1 MLKRLEEDGAANSG
15 AEKPAAAERA
25 GEGLPKKVL
34 IAEDNV
40 VSQQVARRFL
50 EAIGC
55 DVMVVE
61 DGAAAVNACA
71 RQEFGLV
78 LMDLQMPR
86 MDGIQATQ
94 EIRRQERPG
103 RHVPILALTAKS
115 ASDELARCTAA
126 GMNGLLTKPLDIARL
141 RQTLDRFGLA
151 RRTLEMPA
159 PSAAATGGPASEPVD
174 LMTLHAKFSGDT
186 VFVRRLCQTFVTS
199 TSQGLEELES
209 AVAAGERARV
219 ATGQTIITRNVN
231 IAATVAWRERR
242 LVFED
247 EPLAN
252 VVTELNRYNRNKV
265 VLADGVGQDVRVTAT
280 FQNDKV
286 QSLLRYLVDQGDLE
300 ARPAGD
306 NWLIRKR

>member
-1 MLKRLEEDGAANSG
+1 MLKRLEEDGAADSG
-15 AEKPAAAERA
+15 TAQPAAAERA
-25 GEGLPKKVL
+25 CEGLRKKVL

-40 VSQQVARRFL
+40 VSQQAAKRFL

-55 DVMVVE
+55 DVIVVE

-94 EIRRQERPG
+94 EIRRQERAG

-159 PSAAATGGPASEPVD
+159 PCTPAAGGLASEPVD

-199 TSQGLEELES
+199 TSQHVEELES
-209 AVAAGERARV
+209 AVAADERARV
-219 ATGQTIITRNVN
+219 RLLAHKVRAAGSTVYAHRLAA
-231 IAATVAWRERR
+231 IAANIESEAMTAVMPALAAAVETLRR
-242 LVFED
+242 AFD
-247 EPLAN
+247 EATLHIGAR
-252 VVTELNRYNRNKV
+252 LQH
-265 VLADGVGQDVRVTAT
+265 VGC
-280 FQNDKV
+280 
-286 QSLLRYLVDQGDLE
+286 
-300 ARPAGD
+300 
-306 NWLIRKR
+306 

>member
-1 MLKRLEEDGAANSG
+1 MLKRLEAHGTADSGAA
-15 AEKPAAAERA
+15 KPAAAESA
-25 GEGLPKKVL
+25 NEGLPKKVL
-34 IAEDNV
+34 IAEDNI
-40 VSQQVARRFL
+40 VSQQAAKRFL

-61 DGAAAVNACA
+61 NGAEAVNACT

-78 LMDLQMPR
+78 LMDLQMPK

-159 PSAAATGGPASEPVD
+159 PSAAATAGQAGEPVD

-199 TSQGLEELES
+199 ASQGLEELEG
-209 AVAAGERARV
+209 AVAAAER
-219 ATGQTIITRNVN
+219 TRIRLLAHKIKAAGTTVYAHRMAA
-231 IAATVAWRERR
+231 IAANIESQAMTAAMPALAAAVKTLRR
-242 LVFED
+242 AFD
-247 EPLAN
+247 
-252 VVTELNRYNRNKV
+252 
-265 VLADGVGQDVRVTAT
+265 DAT
-280 FQNDKV
+280 LHIG
-286 QSLLRYLVDQGDLE
+286 SRL
-300 ARPAGD
+300 P
-306 NWLIRKR
+306 

>member
-1 MLKRLEEDGAANSG
+1 MLKRLEDDGAADSG
-15 AEKPAAAERA
+15 AGKPATAERA
-25 GEGLPKKVL
+25 CEGLPKKVL

-78 LMDLQMPR
+78 LMDLQMPK

-159 PSAAATGGPASEPVD
+159 PSAAAAGAAAGEPVD

-186 VFVRRLCQTFVTS
+186 VFVRRLCQTFVTT

-209 AVAAGERARV
+209 AVTAGERSRV
-219 ATGQTIITRNVN
+219 RLLAHKIRAAGCTVYAHRLAAIATN
-231 IAATVAWRERR
+231 IESEAMTAAVPALAAAVETLRR
-242 LVFED
+242 AFD
-247 EPLAN
+247 
-252 VVTELNRYNRNKV
+252 
-265 VLADGVGQDVRVTAT
+265 DAT
-280 FQNDKV
+280 LHIG
-286 QSLLRYLVDQGDLE
+286 SRL
-300 ARPAGD
+300 P
-306 NWLIRKR
+306 

>member
-1 MLKRLEEDGAANSG
+1 MGRAGKPPLTASQFAGFLHGPIMLKRLEEDGAADSG
-15 AEKPAAAERA
+15 AGKPATAAGA
-25 GEGLPKKVL
+25 SEGLPKKVL

-40 VSQQVARRFL
+40 VSQQAAKRFL

-55 DVMVVE
+55 DVVVVE

-159 PSAAATGGPASEPVD
+159 PAAAAVGGQAGEPVD
-174 LMTLHAKFSGDT
+174 LMTLHAKYSGDT

-199 TSQGLEELES
+199 TSQGLEELET
-209 AVAAGERARV
+209 AVAADERARV
-219 ATGQTIITRNVN
+219 RLFAHKIRAAGSTVYAHRLVA
-231 IAATVAWRERR
+231 IAANIESEAMSTAMPALAAAADMLRR
-242 LVFED
+242 AFD
-247 EPLAN
+247 E
-252 VVTELNRYNRNKV
+252 
-265 VLADGVGQDVRVTAT
+265 AT
-280 FQNDKV
+280 
-286 QSLLRYLVDQGDLE
+286 LHIG
-300 ARPAGD
+300 ARLP
-306 NWLIRKR
+306 

>member
-1 MLKRLEEDGAANSG
+1 MLKRLEDDGAADSG
-15 AEKPAAAERA
+15 AGKPATAERA
-25 GEGLPKKVL
+25 CEGLPKKVL

-78 LMDLQMPR
+78 LMDLQMPK

-159 PSAAATGGPASEPVD
+159 PSAAAAGAAAGEPVD

-186 VFVRRLCQTFVTS
+186 VFVRRLCQTFVTT
-199 TSQGLEELES
+199 TSQGLEGLES
-209 AVAAGERARV
+209 AVTADERARV
-219 ATGQTIITRNVN
+219 RLLAHKIGAAGSTVYAHRLSAIATN
-231 IAATVAWRERR
+231 IESEAMTAALPALAAAVEMLRR
-242 LVFED
+242 AFD
-247 EPLAN
+247 
-252 VVTELNRYNRNKV
+252 
-265 VLADGVGQDVRVTAT
+265 DAT
-280 FQNDKV
+280 LHIG
-286 QSLLRYLVDQGDLE
+286 SRL
-300 ARPAGD
+300 P
-306 NWLIRKR
+306 

>member
-1 MLKRLEEDGAANSG
+1 VKDFRAVSGAGKRPLTASQFVGFLHGSIMLKRLEEDGAADSG
-15 AEKPAAAERA
+15 AGKPATAERA
-25 GEGLPKKVL
+25 SEGLPKKVL

-40 VSQQVARRFL
+40 VSQQAAKRFL

-55 DVMVVE
+55 DVIVVE

-86 MDGIQATQ
+86 MDGIQATR
-94 EIRRQERPG
+94 EIRRQERLG

-159 PSAAATGGPASEPVD
+159 PAAAAGAQAGEPVG
-174 LMTLHAKFSGDT
+174 LMMLHAKYSGDT

-219 ATGQTIITRNVN
+219 RLLAHKVRAAGSTVYAHRMVA
-231 IAATVAWRERR
+231 IAANIESEAMSTAMPALAAAADMLRR
-242 LVFED
+242 AFD
-247 EPLAN
+247 E
-252 VVTELNRYNRNKV
+252 
-265 VLADGVGQDVRVTAT
+265 AT
-280 FQNDKV
+280 
-286 QSLLRYLVDQGDLE
+286 LHIG
-300 ARPAGD
+300 ARLP
-306 NWLIRKR
+306 

>member
-1 MLKRLEEDGAANSG
+1 MLKRLEEDGAADSG
-15 AEKPAAAERA
+15 AGKSAAAERA
-25 GEGLPKKVL
+25 CEGLPKKVL

-40 VSQQVARRFL
+40 VSQQAAKRFL

-71 RQEFGLV
+71 LQEFGLV

-86 MDGIQATQ
+86 MDGIQATH

-151 RRTLEMPA
+151 RRTLEMQA
-159 PSAAATGGPASEPVD
+159 PSVAASGGQIAEPVD

-186 VFVRRLCQTFVTS
+186 LFVRRLCQTFVTD
-199 TSQGLEELES
+199 TSHTLEDLES
-209 AVAAGERARV
+209 AVAAGERPRV
-219 ATGQTIITRNVN
+219 RLLAHKIRAAGSTVYAHRLAAIATN
-231 IAATVAWRERR
+231 IESEAMTAAMPALAAAAEMLRR
-242 LVFED
+242 AFD
-247 EPLAN
+247 E
-252 VVTELNRYNRNKV
+252 
-265 VLADGVGQDVRVTAT
+265 AT
-280 FQNDKV
+280 LHIGAQ
-286 QSLLRYLVDQGDLE
+286 L
-300 ARPAGD
+300 P
-306 NWLIRKR
+306 

>member
-1 MLKRLEEDGAANSG
+1 MLKRLEEDGAADSSAG
-15 AEKPAAAERA
+15 KPASAESSS
-25 GEGLPKKVL
+25 EGLPKKVL

-40 VSQQVARRFL
+40 VSQQAAKRFL

-141 RQTLDRFGLA
+141 RQSLDRFGLA
-151 RRTLEMPA
+151 RRTLDLHAQSGAE
-159 PSAAATGGPASEPVD
+159 SGSGLLGEPVD
-174 LMTLHAKFSGDT
+174 LMTLHAKF
-186 VFVRRLCQTFVTS
+186 
-199 TSQGLEELES
+199 
-209 AVAAGERARV
+209 
-219 ATGQTIITRNVN
+219 
-231 IAATVAWRERR
+231 
-242 LVFED
+242 
-247 EPLAN
+247 
-252 VVTELNRYNRNKV
+252 
-265 VLADGVGQDVRVTAT
+265 
-280 FQNDKV
+280 
-286 QSLLRYLVDQGDLE
+286 
-300 ARPAGD
+300 
-306 NWLIRKR
+306 

>member
-1 MLKRLEEDGAANSG
+1 MLKRLEEDGAADCG
-15 AEKPAAAERA
+15 AAKPVPAERA
-25 GEGLPKKVL
+25 CEGLPKKVL

-40 VSQQVARRFL
+40 VSQQAAKRFL

-71 RQEFGLV
+71 RQDFGLV

-86 MDGIQATQ
+86 MDGIQATH

-141 RQTLDRFGLA
+141 RQALDRFGLA
-151 RRTLEMPA
+151 RRTLEEPA
-159 PSAAATGGPASEPVD
+159 PCAMATGATAGEPVD

-199 TSQGLEELES
+199 ASQGLEELES
-209 AVAAGERARV
+209 AVAAGERTRV
-219 ATGQTIITRNVN
+219 RLLAHKIR
-231 IAATVAWRERR
+231 AAGSTVYAHR
-242 LVFED
+242 LVAIATNIES
-247 EPLAN
+247 EAM
-252 VVTELNRYNRNKV
+252 
-265 VLADGVGQDVRVTAT
+265 TAAVPALSAAVET
-280 FQNDKV
+280 
-286 QSLLRYLVDQGDLE
+286 LRRAFDDATLHIGSQL
-300 ARPAGD
+300 R
-306 NWLIRKR
+306 